1 MNNVVNLTK
10 NYIETVSA
18 MKKEVILVIVF
29 SLVIGIFDPRFI
41 VYGGGVAVAFLLN
54 QVLSYEDISGV
65 DFLIAVLSIKKKE
78 YVISRYICGFIVTI
92 IAALLVT
99 LSYYAVYL
107 LSKTEIILPY
117 IYFLVVSIISAI
129 IIISVNIPIFLKY
142 GTLKGRYIAT
152 LINLSGIFLPMFMVE
167 GLSRF
172 NIFNTII
179 SNPIILVLSLLLL
192 VFIIVGV
199 SYFIS
204 IKLYENKEVK
214 K

>member
-1 MNNVVNLTK
+1 MNNIINLTK
-10 NYIETVSA
+10 NYIETVTT
-18 MKKEVILVIVF
+18 MKKEIILVILFAVGIGVF
-29 SLVIGIFDPRFI
+29 DTRFI
-41 VYGGGVAVAFLLN
+41 VYGVGVSVIFLLN
-54 QVLSYEDISGV
+54 QVLSYEDMSGV
-65 DFLIAVLSIKKKE
+65 DFLIAVLPIKKKE

-117 IYFLVVSIISAI
+117 SYFLIVSIISAI
-129 IIISVNIPIFLKY
+129 IIISVNIPIFLKC
-142 GTLKGRYIAT
+142 GTLKGRYIST
-152 LINLSGIFLPMFMVE
+152 LINLSGVFLPMFMIE
-167 GLSRF
+167 GLSKF
-172 NIFNTII
+172 DFLNSII
-179 SNPIILVLSLLLL
+179 NNPRILVLSLLLL
-192 VFIIVGV
+192 GFIIVCV

>member
-41 VYGGGVAVAFLLN
+41 VYGVGVSVSFLLN
-54 QVLSYEDISGV
+54 QVLSYEDISGI
-65 DFLIAVLSIKKKE
+65 DFLIAVLPIKKKE

-92 IAALLVT
+92 IATLLVT
-99 LSYYAVYL
+99 LSYFAVYL
-107 LSKTEIILPY
+107 INKTEMMLPY
-117 IYFLVVSIISAI
+117 SYFLVVSIISSI
-129 IIISVNIPIFLKY
+129 IIISVNIPVFLKY
-142 GTLKGRYIAT
+142 GTLKSRYIST
-152 LINLSGIFLPMFMVE
+152 LLNLSGVFLPMLMIE

-172 NIFNTII
+172 NILSGII

-192 VFIIVGV
+192 GFIIVCV

-204 IKLYENKEVK
+204 IKLYEGKEVK